1 MCGRYTL
8 ATPADLISEHF
19 DLPEPPEV
27 VSRYNIAPSQE
38 TLIVG
43 ARRDRRRAAGL
54 AVWGLTTSSAAAS
67 GKKPLINARIETVD
81 QKPAFREA
89 FSRRRCL
96 VPADGFYEW
105 RIDPHGK
112 TPHYFSLGDSRLFAF
127 AGIWN
132 QPAADCDL
140 VTFAILTTEPNQIV
154 GPVHRRMPV
163 ILPRDH
169 YDLWLAKRELSRPET
184 EIFATPFPETRMESR
199 EVSPLVNSPANDT
212 ATCIQS
218 VEGS

>member
-8 ATPADLISEHF
+8 ATPADLIMEHF
-19 DLPEPPEV
+19 DLPEVPEIET
-27 VSRYNIAPSQE
+27 RFNIAPTQE
-38 TLIVG
+38 ALIIG
-43 ARRDRRRAAGL
+43 ARRDGHRAAGL
-54 AVWGLTTSSAAAS
+54 ALWGLTTPSGAAA
-67 GKKPLINARIETVD
+67 KRPLINARIETVD
-81 QKPAFREA
+81 QKPSFREA

-105 RIDPHGK
+105 RTDSHGK
-112 TPHYFSLGDSRLFAF
+112 TPHYFSLRDRRLFAF

-132 QPAADCDL
+132 QPVADSEL

-163 ILPRDH
+163 ILSDEH
-169 YDLWLAKRELSRPET
+169 YDLWLAKRELSKLEAET
-184 EIFATPFPETRMESR
+184 FATPFAQARMESR

-212 ATCIQS
+212 AACIQPVLDS
-218 VEGS
+218 